1 MKSKKSLLFIV
12 NILVLAAMVV
22 YLIVRMIQF
31 NTNGLINSA
40 PTTVI
45 LFESVYFLVPLA
57 LFDLVFYLVG
67 NKKPSN
73 T

>member
-12 NILVLAAMVV
+12 NILVLAAMAV

-40 PTTVI
+40 PTTVV

-67 NKKPSN
+67 KKKPSN
-73 T
+73 A